1 MFFIAYTFK
10 GQVHV
15 FAGQVKIVSSS
26 SCRTSAIFKYFCP
39 LSRQKFNSFPSCL
52 VAPNSYDGATTSGR
66 QIEAPSTSVIR
77 KFPTWSPSK
86 NTACTKVNTSL
97 VDKEIE
103 VLKERLELL
112 EKQKSLA
119 AKEQELEEMRKASGS
134 SRKLDFQMYQ
144 GQGKKYVWFRLPDL
158 PLIITPNPKLFS
170 PNSEFGREKQNK
182 IILFCYSLPTSEFG
196 EKIHIKMTIKFLCI
210 QSLVL
215 EVKGLK

>member
-1 MFFIAYTFK
+1 MFFNAYAFK

-15 FAGQVKIVSSS
+15 FAGRLKIVSSS

-39 LSRQKFNSFPSCL
+39 LSRQKFNSFPFCL
-52 VAPNSYDGATTSGR
+52 VAPNSYDGAMTSGR

-86 NTACTKVNTSL
+86 NTACSKMNTSL

-119 AKEQELEEMRKASGS
+119 AKEQELEEMRKMSGASC
-134 SRKLDFQMYQ
+134 KLDLQ
-144 GQGKKYVWFRLPDL
+144 
-158 PLIITPNPKLFS
+158 
-170 PNSEFGREKQNK
+170 
-182 IILFCYSLPTSEFG
+182 
-196 EKIHIKMTIKFLCI
+196 
-210 QSLVL
+210 
-215 EVKGLK
+215 